1 MTWCY
6 NQRVM
11 RALCGLA
18 IVCAPAIAEAGQA
31 TCSNPGLPV
40 GAAASSDLLPGRLTL
55 NLTSGLLPIS
65 EEELLQEGAQQIRYA
80 TDLVLVETR
89 LAAEYVLTQ
98 NLAIGASLPYRVV
111 DVDVTTTPMS
121 MQQIHVRSER
131 LTGVGDPSVT
141 LHYARELAAYRLHA
155 RAGTSIPLGSTVE
168 DPHALGAIGQE
179 HQHIQFGSGTFI
191 PSLALEVQ
199 RALGPVTASAF
210 GLAHLSLY
218 ENDHGF
224 KQGHRFSGGI
234 AGSTSFGL
242 RSWTFGLGL
251 EAHGET
257 AERWQG
263 EIPMEE
269 GNEGRVDFLLG
280 PSVAFRFAS
289 GFAAVADVKLPV
301 YSHVVGNQLD
311 YGLVIGVG
319 LVAAFDLKS
328 RPSWKGLDHEALDP
342 TTAALTPVPG
352 RITVFDLWAD
362 WCAPCRD
369 LDARLVALARTHPQL
384 AVRKLE
390 VADSDS
396 AAWQRYLAPGEFDLP
411 HIKLYDANGTLVFE
425 RTAPP
430 AELVRAVE
438 EYLGR

>member
-1 MTWCY
+1 MF
-6 NQRVM
+6 V
-11 RALCGLA
+11 AA
-18 IVCAPAIAEAGQA
+18 IVCAPTISHAGQA

-40 GAAASSDLLPGRLTL
+40 GAAASPDLLPGRLTL

-65 EEELLQEGAQQIRYA
+65 EEETLQEGAQLVRYN

-89 LAAEYVLTQ
+89 LTAEYVLTPY
-98 NLAIGASLPYRVV
+98 LAIGASVPYRVV
-111 DVDVTTTPMS
+111 DVDVATAPMS
-121 MQQIHVRSER
+121 TSMIHVRSER
-131 LTGVGDPSVT
+131 LTGVGDPSLT
-141 LHYARELAAYRLHA
+141 AHYARELGAYRLHV

-179 HQHIQFGSGTFI
+179 HEHIQFGSGTFI
-191 PSLALEVQ
+191 PSLAIEAQ
-199 RALGPVTASAF
+199 RTFGPVTTAAF
-210 GLAHLSLY
+210 ALAHLSLY
-218 ENDHGF
+218 ENGHGF

-234 AGSTSFGL
+234 SGSTSFGL
-242 RSWTFGLGL
+242 RAFTFGLGL

-269 GNEGRVDFLLG
+269 GNEGRVDFLFG
-280 PSVAFRFAS
+280 PSVAYRFAS
-289 GFAAVADVKLPV
+289 GFALVADVKLPI
-301 YSHVVGNQLD
+301 YSHTVGNQLD
-311 YGLVIGVG
+311 YGLVVGVG
-319 LVAAFDLKS
+319 LVAAFDLKP
-328 RPSWKGLDHEALDP
+328 RASWQGLDHAPVDP
-342 TTAALTPVPG
+342 QAKTLTPVLG

-369 LDARLVALARTHPQL
+369 LDDRLVALARAHPQL

-390 VADSDS
+390 VGDSDS
-396 AAWQRYLAPGEFDLP
+396 AAWQRYLAPGSFDLP
-411 HIKLYDANGTLVFE
+411 HIKLYDASGTLVFE

-438 EYLGR
+438 DFLRR

>member
-1 MTWCY
+1 VIRTLS
-6 NQRVM
+6 V
-11 RALCGLA
+11 LA
-18 IVCAPAIAEAGQA
+18 IVCAPTIVEAGQA

-40 GAAASSDLLPGRLTL
+40 GATASSDLLPGRLTL

-65 EEELLQEGAQQIRYA
+65 EEEVLQEGAQQVRYA

-89 LAAEYVLTQ
+89 LAAEYVLTPY
-98 NLAIGASLPYRVV
+98 LAIGVAMPYRVV
-111 DVDVTTTPMS
+111 DIDVTTTPMS

-131 LTGVGDPSVT
+131 LTGVGDASLT
-141 LHYARELAAYRLHA
+141 MHYARELAAYRLHA

-191 PSLALEVQ
+191 PSVALEVQ
-199 RALGPVTASAF
+199 RAFGPVTTSAF
-210 GLAHLSLY
+210 ALAHLSLY
-218 ENDHGF
+218 ENSHGF
-224 KQGHRFSGGI
+224 KQGHRISGGI
-234 AGSTSFGL
+234 SGSTGFGL
-242 RSWTFGLGL
+242 RDWTFGLGL

-269 GNEGRVDFLLG
+269 GNEGRVDLLLG
-280 PSVAFRFAS
+280 PSAAYRFAK
-289 GFAAVADVKLPV
+289 GFAVIADVKVPV

-311 YGLVIGVG
+311 YGLVVGIG
-319 LVAAFDLKS
+319 LVGAFDLKS
-328 RPSWKGLDHEALDP
+328 RPSWKGLDHETVDPAAPAL
-342 TTAALTPVPG
+342 APVPG
-352 RITVFDLWAD
+352 RVTVFDLWAD

-369 LDARLVALARTHPQL
+369 LDARLVELARKHPQL

-390 VADSDS
+390 VGDSDS

-411 HIKLYDANGTLVFE
+411 HIKLYDASGTLVFE

-438 EYLGR
+438 EYLRR